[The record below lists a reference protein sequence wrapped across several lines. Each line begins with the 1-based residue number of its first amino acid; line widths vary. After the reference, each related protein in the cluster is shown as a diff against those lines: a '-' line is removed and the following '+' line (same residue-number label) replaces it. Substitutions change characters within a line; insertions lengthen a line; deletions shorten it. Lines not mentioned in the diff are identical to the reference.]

1 MKTVKP
7 VSQETYERIGAAYA
21 ICSKYPD
28 IFGDVT
34 MRNFCSMFVDDII
47 DEGEDL
53 IEARKKAYAGDM
65 YRLLQKAFLSMADAK
80 VDEPLRL
87 EIDECLSHITGD
99 ACPTDEDIDEEAR
112 SSGSEHMAQIRAYA
126 PEMYALLQAVFGGA
140 ISWTEVNRYGEI
152 AQELLSRIDGKEETC
167 DDE

>member
-34 MRNFCSMFVDDII
+34 FRKFCGMFVDDIV

-53 IEARKKAYAGDM
+53 IEARKKAYAG
-65 YRLLQKAFLSMADAK
+65 
-80 VDEPLRL
+80 
-87 EIDECLSHITGD
+87 
-99 ACPTDEDIDEEAR
+99 
-112 SSGSEHMAQIRAYA
+112 
-126 PEMYALLQAVFGGA
+126 EMYDLLATMWADWDENGGGDGYQST
-140 ISWTEVNRYGEI
+140 IGD
-152 AQELLSRIDGKEETC
+152 LLDRIDRKEC
-167 DDE
+167 ASDE

>member
-34 MRNFCSMFVDDII
+34 MKRFCSMFVDDII

-65 YRLLQKAFLSMADAK
+65 YDLLKAA
-80 VDEPLRL
+80 
-87 EIDECLSHITGD
+87 
-99 ACPTDEDIDEEAR
+99 
-112 SSGSEHMAQIRAYA
+112 
-126 PEMYALLQAVFGGA
+126 FGNA
-140 ISWTEVNRYGEI
+140 ISFTEITRLGVI
-152 AQELLSRIDGKEETC
+152 AQELLARIDGKEGA

>member
-1 MKTVKP
+1 MVKP
-7 VSQETYERIGAAYA
+7 DV
-21 ICSKYPD
+21 
-28 IFGDVT
+28 FGDVT
-34 MRNFCSMFVDDII
+34 FRKFCGMFVDDII

-65 YRLLQKAFLSMADAK
+65 YRLLNEAFMAMADAK

-87 EIDECLSHITGD
+87 EIDECLCHITGD

-126 PEMYALLQAVFGGA
+126 PEMYALLKAVFGGS
-140 ISWTEVNRYGEI
+140 ISWTEVIRYGEI
-152 AQELLSRIDGKEETC
+152 AQELLASIDGKEEPR
-167 DDE
+167 DEE